1 MAVVLRAQR
10 LGDDLVVTLGGGTRS
25 HVGAAAVAQP
35 RPSLKG
41 DGTVSATASVIALL
55 GHKEDELARWAAL
68 RLASQLNAVVVVTAG
83 IHVDNATPD
92 QIRQLDAAAR
102 GLVEE
107 LATEL
112 VRRLKGENQSAVD
125 AAAGERD
132 G

>member
-1 MAVVLRAQR
+1 MWELRAGEGPMAVVLRAQR
-10 LGDDLVVTLGGGTRS
+10 LGDDLVVTLGGGTRP

-41 DGTVSATASVIALL
+41 DGTISATASVIALL

-68 RLASQLNAVVVVTAG
+68 RLASQLNAAVVVTAG
-83 IHVDNATPD
+83 IHVDSASPE

-107 LATEL
+107 LASQL
-112 VRRLKGENQSAVD
+112 ARSR
-125 AAAGERD
+125 
-132 G
+132 